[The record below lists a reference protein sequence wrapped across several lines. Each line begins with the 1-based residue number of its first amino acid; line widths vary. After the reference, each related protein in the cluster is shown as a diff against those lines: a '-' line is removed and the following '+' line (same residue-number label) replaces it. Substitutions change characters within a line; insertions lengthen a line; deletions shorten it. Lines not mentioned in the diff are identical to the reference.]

1 MHKCQRQGSA
11 GLVSTLPDKIGFRS
25 EKWSEKS
32 KTCELSIFALPSVT
46 LVYYSECFACSR
58 NFHKRL
64 SLEPLFSVQ
73 HVFYQNLFYGVTDS
87 IPLLHQY
94 LSRHA
99 FCSHSISKCPN
110 VRDQERW
117 NHLRWVMNH
126 LGLHPHYS
134 IPLLTRSRH
143 HPHLHAHQYGRRL
156 KFQPQLRIGIHHDH
170 PLTLKLL

>member
-1 MHKCQRQGSA
+1 MRECQRQGSA
-11 GLVSTLPDKIGFRS
+11 GLVLNLPDKIGFRS

-32 KTCELSIFALPSVT
+32 KTSELSIFALPSVA
-46 LVYYSECFACSR
+46 LVYYSVCFACSQ
-58 NFHKRL
+58 NFHKRP
-64 SLEPLFSVQ
+64 SLVQLFSVR
-73 HVFYQNLFYGVTDS
+73 HVFYQNLFYSVTGF
-87 IPLLHQY
+87 IPLLHRN
-94 LSRHA
+94 LSQHA
-99 FCSHSISKCPN
+99 FYSHSISKCPN
-110 VRDQERW
+110 VRDRERW

-126 LGLHPHYS
+126 LGLHHYS